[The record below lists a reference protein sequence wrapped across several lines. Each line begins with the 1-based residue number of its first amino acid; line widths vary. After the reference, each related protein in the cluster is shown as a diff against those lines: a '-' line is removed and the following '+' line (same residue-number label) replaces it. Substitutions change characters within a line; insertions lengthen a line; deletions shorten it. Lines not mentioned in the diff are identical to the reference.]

1 MIRRAFAL
9 CLAAGLAHAEFSPLS
24 SEKDGQGM
32 PIAPM
37 EARERGM
44 GEAGMAALSS
54 KGFFLPNVSRSAYF
68 DRTSFTATLESD
80 MDWLRDNS
88 SSSHN
93 LTTAVPTLGTFI
105 KTPKAG
111 TFGLYYQQT
120 YLRHFGVA
128 RDTAGIEEGYD
139 AEGGLYQLGL
149 SWAYSPIPL
158 FALGVAGNFV
168 LGHDRFIDRALLANS
183 DSTLN
188 AENLQDTLEM
198 TRLGFSPTFSATLHQ
213 RRFDIA
219 VAFTPEVNLN
229 TRRENRITGML
240 VDSISDTS
248 RASPMALAAGVG
260 WRVSSRQTA
269 IADVYLEDWKGG
281 TGSFLNLAYKIA
293 VGYELRGLD
302 NPFEEYHKRLTYRGG
317 LGYDL
322 LYLRKTPEIYGTL
335 GMGFPLGPR
344 GHVLDVSLKYGHRS
358 FSGNTFFA
366 EDYVKISASIV
377 GVAIWGQPALKRR

>member
-1 MIRRAFAL
+1 MIRRVFAL

-54 KGFFLPNVSRSAYF
+54 KGFFLPNISRSAYF

-88 SSSHN
+88 FSSHN

-105 KTPKAG
+105 KTSRAG

-120 YLRHFGVA
+120 YLRNFGVA
-128 RDTAGIEEGYD
+128 RDTENVEQGYD

-168 LGHDRFIDRALLANS
+168 LGYDRFIENALYTNS

-198 TRLGFSPTFSATLHQ
+198 TRWGFSPTFSATLHQ
-213 RRFDIA
+213 RRFD
-219 VAFTPEVNLN
+219 VAISFTPEVHFN
-229 TRRENRITGML
+229 TRRQNRITGL
-240 VDSISDTS
+240 TVDSIPDTS
-248 RASPMALAAGVG
+248 RALPMALAAGVG
-260 WRVSSRQTA
+260 WRISSRQTA
-269 IADVYLEDWKGG
+269 IADVYFEDWKGG
-281 TGSFLNLAYKIA
+281 TGGILNPSFKIA
-293 VGYELRGLD
+293 VGYEFRGLD

-322 LYLRKTPEIYGTL
+322 LYMRKIPEIYGTL
-335 GMGFPLGPR
+335 GLGFPLGPR

-366 EDYVKISASIV
+366 EDYVKISASVV
-377 GVAIWGQPALKRR
+377 GVAIWGQPARKRR